1 MSDEEEYTSEEEE
14 EEEEEEET
22 KPAPQAKPAPQ
33 PQGRQIN
40 TEGKS
45 DASIEFMKQM
55 EKKRAEI
62 DEQLKDYI
70 AEWRIQRVK
79 EEDEL
84 VRLKERAIKRK
95 AIRVEQEKKL
105 AMQKKE
111 EELRRQREVE
121 EKKRKDQEEKMRR
134 LEEVE
139 KKRQALMKA
148 ETAQRMTGRNFTI
161 SKKQSEALDDP
172 AAEFKKPK
180 EMLEEEKRIAL
191 QIRVKALN
199 IEGCNANTLRS
210 KATEMWDLII
220 KLETEKYD
228 LEERSKRQDYDLRE
242 LKERQQ
248 QRLRQRA
255 IRMGLDAE
263 ALTGK
268 HPPKVKLASKFE
280 RRVDTRTFVDR
291 KDLFLGGFDKER
303 EQMTEEEWKDKMD
316 KFSTRPKHKLV
327 KWFGERPG
335 RKAGDP
341 ETPEEEP
348 KVEEELLADLEPP
361 VFDEDI
367 EEEVEEVVEEEE
379 EEEEESEEEEEEEE
393 E

>member
-14 EEEEEEET
+14 EEEEEEV
-22 KPAPQAKPAPQ
+22 KPAPQGKATPQ
-33 PQGRQIN
+33 RQID

-55 EKKRAEI
+55 EKKRLEI

-70 AEWRIQRVK
+70 VEWRVQRQK

-84 VRLKERAIKRK
+84 VRLKEKQVKRK
-95 AIRVEQEKKL
+95 AIRVDQEKKL
-105 AMQKKE
+105 AQQKKDE
-111 EELRRQREVE
+111 ETRRQREVE
-121 EKKRKDQEEKMRR
+121 EKKKKDAEEKMRR

-161 SKKQSEALDDP
+161 SKKEGGVNDDP

-180 EMLEEEKRIAL
+180 EILEEEKRIAL
-191 QIRVKALN
+191 QIRVKPLSLEGQNAKALR
-199 IEGCNANTLRS
+199 T
-210 KATEMWDLII
+210 KATDMWDLIV

-228 LEERSKRQDYDLRE
+228 LEERSKRQDYDLKE
-242 LKERQQ
+242 LKERQT
-248 QRLRQRA
+248 QRLKHKA
-255 IRMGLDAE
+255 LKMGMDQE

-268 HPPKVKLASKFE
+268 HPSMVQVASKYDRRHDHRPFSERKALFETGLEEEKKQWLQKQWEANNEDYAKRSQHKLA
-280 RRVDTRTFVDR
+280 
-291 KDLFLGGFDKER
+291 
-303 EQMTEEEWKDKMD
+303 
-316 KFSTRPKHKLV
+316 

-335 RKAGDP
+335 KKPGDP
-341 ETPEEEP
+341 DTPEEEP
-348 KVEEELLADLEPP
+348 KAEEEDLMEPLEPP
-361 VFDEDI
+361 TF
-367 EEEVEEVVEEEE
+367 EEEEEPEVEEEEEE

-393 E
+393 EE

>member
-14 EEEEEEET
+14 EEEEEV
-22 KPAPQAKPAPQ
+22 KPAPQGKATPQ
-33 PQGRQIN
+33 RQMD

-45 DASIEFMKQM
+45 DAAIEFMKQM

-70 AEWRIQRVK
+70 VEWRVQRQK

-84 VRLKERAIKRK
+84 VRLREKQVKRK

-105 AMQKKE
+105 TMQKKE
-111 EELRRQREVE
+111 EEQRRQREVE

-161 SKKQSEALDDP
+161 SKSSKDVSDDP

-180 EMLEEEKRIAL
+180 EILEEEKRIAL
-191 QIRVKALN
+191 QIRVKPLS
-199 IEGCNANTLRS
+199 IEGCNASVLRG
-210 KATEMWDLII
+210 KATDMWDLII

-280 RRVDTRTFVDR
+280 RRVDTRTFTDR

-303 EQMTEEEWKDKMD
+303 EALLQAEWKDAVA
-316 KFSTRPKHKLV
+316 KFEARPKHKLV

-335 RKAGDP
+335 KKPGDP

-348 KVEEELLADLEPP
+348 KVEDESELLGDLEPP
-361 VFDEDI
+361 TF
-367 EEEVEEVVEEEE
+367 EEEEEEEPEVEEEEE

-393 E
+393 EEE